1 MELIVVGLPG
11 ALGVPVL
18 LDVGEATKTGFAIA
32 PIPLLQR
39 VKMPVLAWAWS
50 RKLATHRTAPVSIEQ

>member
-18 LDVGEATKTGFAIA
+18 LDVGEATKTGSAIA

-39 VKMPVLAWAWS
+39 VKMPVLA
-50 RKLATHRTAPVSIEQ
+50 